1 MEIKVEL
8 PDNIAERADPGREA
22 LEALAIAGYR
32 SGQFST
38 YEARLL
44 LGMESRFEFEAFLKD
59 RNIMEHA
66 YSVEDLEEDM
76 KTIRWLEEERAKY
89 RSLP

>member
-1 MEIKVEL
+1 MKIKVEL
-8 PDNIAERADPGREA
+8 PNDIAQHSEPAREA

-32 SGQFST
+32 SGELSA

-44 LGMESRFEFEAFLKD
+44 LKMDSRFEFETFLKE

-76 KTIRWLEEERAKY
+76 KTLRLLEQERTKDHN
-89 RSLP
+89 LP